1 MFIRIF
7 GWNLRGYKMFLCDLE
22 AEKLGR
28 LYENNDCLVKSKNNL
43 TTQIDKQMECWD
55 FDNYIYVD
63 LR

>member
-1 MFIRIF
+1 
-7 GWNLRGYKMFLCDLE
+7 MFLCDLE

-28 LYENNDCLVKSKNNL
+28 LYEYNDCLVTSKNNL

-63 LR
+63 LRQEVHHG